1 MKDVFDDMLVLVWM
15 GWISTI
21 AWYYALRWWA

>member
-1 MKDVFDDMLVLVWM
+1 MKRLVDDMLVLIWM

-21 AWYYALRWWA
+21 AWYYGTRWWS